1 MCNKWTLSNKH
12 NKYCISG
19 CDPSLLASLIFL
31 FTQPSFWFLCV
42 PKWWFF
48 PWCCFMIN
56 FADCFGCLHWKWFFV
71 PLYILSCFDH
81 CLVLTLIR
89 IVLVF
94 TFMIGRRERA
104 VGLLPPILILM
115 CCISCISYL
124 YFCRPFL
131 FLFLLL
137 VFLVFLIC
145 ISAAYSYFHFYF
157 LYFLYFLFVFLPP
170 ILALISTSCISCI
183 SYLNF
188 HRPFWFFI
196 STSYI
201 SHFYICYP
209 FSCFFVPPLQ
219 SLYVDVD
226 YSLLPFYAGF
236 AGTFVSQSVWDRM
249 PQSAQTATSDLVTGY
264 RTACRCGSNFDK

>member
-42 PKWWFF
+42 PKWRF
-48 PWCCFMIN
+48 CFSLVL
-56 FADCFGCLHWKWFFV
+56 FLDLFV
-71 PLYILSCFDH
+71 PLYVLSHFDH

-115 CCISCISYL
+115 RCISCISYL

-131 FLFLLL
+131 LLFLLL
-137 VFLVFLIC
+137 VFLVFLIW
-145 ISAAYSYFHFYF
+145 ISTAHSDSLF
-157 LYFLYFLFVFLPP
+157 LRLVSH
-170 ILALISTSCISCI
+170 ISTSAT
-183 SYLNF
+183 
-188 HRPFWFFI
+188 H
-196 STSYI
+196 
-201 SHFYICYP
+201 
-209 FSCFFVPPLQ
+209 
-219 SLYVDVD
+219 SLAFL
-226 YSLLPFYAGF
+226 SLLFNHY
-236 AGTFVSQSVWDRM
+236 M
-249 PQSAQTATSDLVTGY
+249 
-264 RTACRCGSNFDK
+264 